1 MADVGYIRVSTVD
14 QNEARQLDG
23 VKLDKVFREQASGD
37 SRERPQLALCLDYV
51 REGDTLHIH
60 SIDRLA
66 RNLRDLVSLME
77 DLTAQ
82 GVAVRFHAEQ
92 LIFTGGDAPAQR
104 LMLHVIG
111 ACAEFE
117 RQMIRQRQREGI
129 EKARRE
135 GRPMGR
141 PQKLSPDT
149 QRTIAARL
157 ADGESTTALAREYS
171 VSLPLIH
178 RIRRRYN
185 KDGS

>member
-1 MADVGYIRVSTVD
+1 MADVGYIRVSASD

-23 VKLDKVFREQASGD
+23 VRLDKIFLDRASGD
-37 SRERPQLALCLDYV
+37 SRERPELARCLDYV

-66 RNLRDLVSLME
+66 RNLRDLVTLLDEM
-77 DLTAQ
+77 TAQ

-157 ADGESTTALAREYS
+157 AVGESTTALAREYG
-171 VSLPLIH
+171 VSLPMIH
-178 RIRRRYN
+178 RIRRRFSAN
-185 KDGS
+185 S